1 MPTVPLRTVRPTIV
15 AIVTPR
21 ASMTAATLRR
31 HLLLIVAIK
40 LALLAAIWWC
50 FVRPAR
56 APIGA
61 EDAASHLLSSPGEP
75 SK

>member
-1 MPTVPLRTVRPTIV
+1 
-15 AIVTPR
+15 
-21 ASMTAATLRR
+21 MTAAALRR

-61 EDAASHLLSSPGEP
+61 DDAASHLLSSPGEP
-75 SK
+75 SR